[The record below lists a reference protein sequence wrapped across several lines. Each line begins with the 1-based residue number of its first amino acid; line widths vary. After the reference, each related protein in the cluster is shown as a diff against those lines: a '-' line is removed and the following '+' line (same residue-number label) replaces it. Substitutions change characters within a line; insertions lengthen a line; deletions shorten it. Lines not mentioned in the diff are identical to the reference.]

1 MSTSTETLETTQG
14 TVETNHSHP
23 DYFKIYYI
31 LVGLFII
38 SVLGPTLGVPAI
50 TLITAFGIAIVKATM
65 VAAYFMHLNIEK
77 RYIWFILFI
86 MLTFLAVLFAGVAPD
101 VMKHQ
106 GTNWRQIEN
115 GRGPGAI
122 EHHEVK

>member
-1 MSTSTETLETTQG
+1 MSTAPET
-14 TVETNHSHP
+14 VASADSVHSHP

-31 LVGLFII
+31 LVGLFIV
-38 SVLGPTLGVPAI
+38 SVLGPTLGIPAI

-77 RYIWFILFI
+77 RYIWFILFV

-101 VMKHQ
+101 VMKHK
-106 GTNWRQIEN
+106 GTNWRH
-115 GRGPGAI
+115 AA
-122 EHHEVK
+122 EVQVPVTVEQQGNK